1 MRIVNDQ
8 SYQIEQK
15 LKERSEEEKRKSL
28 AFYRELASDDPDTYE
43 PKVAELLQSLAMEY
57 DDCADEQCE
66 QMFLEALDI
75 RRRLR
80 DKALE
85 QYEPAVAE
93 TARNLG
99 MYYGLIERYKKS
111 EQYILEALENF
122 RRCAQRNPETYEPDV
137 AQVLYLLGVQYN
149 INKLYK
155 KSEPLYLEAL
165 DIWQRHDSDDSE
177 VKTYFVEQTQE
188 ALDNLRADM
197 ADVSDEEMKQFE
209 EEYLAMEDAV
219 PYEEELDDWLNDVDS
234 DSEEEKEE

>member
-165 DIWQRHDSDDSE
+165 D
-177 VKTYFVEQTQE
+177 
-188 ALDNLRADM
+188 NLRADM